1 MNFAEA
7 ALLIQG
13 SACVYSRKVESLYE
27 LVVLA
32 INAITSSKNKKKKK
46 KNSNDEAVLVDDART
61 FLTLDWPE
69 EGENIDLEDGKN
81 GTGSNRTAMNGTPS
95 ALSTP
100 RTAMRRRRMLLGL
113 APPPTML
120 MKSTP
125 ASLYP
130 MLHANREKAFRLST
144 CNIDRNTGALL
155 MNTNPNIFSATKGVA
170 YPSVGISPSNVD
182 AKMTNSQG
190 SNNDDDDDGMD
201 DVAFDGGDDG
211 DYDNGTQDEEDLME
225 DEMEDW
231 WRPLD
236 PHDSSGFRSRPI
248 RKSKTTNRLARSRN
262 AENKSVTTDDGLAF
276 TFGKHRWTWTSGTG
290 WSLTS
295 HKRRKVTPTHNET
308 HRYCHKHGQD
318 LFQDKGTR

>member
-69 EGENIDLEDGKN
+69 EGENIDLEDEKN

-100 RTAMRRRRMLLGL
+100 RTAMRRRRLLLGL

-236 PHDSSGFRSRPI
+236 PHDSSGFVRDLFVNQRRRIVWQEVETPRTNRSR
-248 RKSKTTNRLARSRN
+248 RTTVWRLPLENSDGRGHQVQSLTRSR
-262 AENKSVTTDDGLAF
+262 SFPRQRD
-276 TFGKHRWTWTSGTG
+276 SM
-290 WSLTS
+290 SLRI
-295 HKRRKVTPTHNET
+295 HVHYFNP
-308 HRYCHKHGQD
+308 
-318 LFQDKGTR
+318 

>member
-1 MNFAEA
+1 M
-7 ALLIQG
+7 
-13 SACVYSRKVESLYE
+13 YSRKVESLYE

-100 RTAMRRRRMLLGL
+100 RTAMRRRRLLLGL

-170 YPSVGISPSNVD
+170 YASGVGISPSNVD
-182 AKMTNSQG
+182 AKITNSQG
-190 SNNDDDDDGMD
+190 SNNDDDDDDDDGMD
-201 DVAFDGGDDG
+201 DVAFDVGDDG
-211 DYDNGTQDEEDLME
+211 DYEDGTQDEEDLME